1 MTEERELLR
10 HNNIIEAINN
20 ANIKEDLPNVTIST
34 LSSFLASNLY
44 FNNNHLSATLYATI
58 SSIIFEEGIS
68 DNVKTSLLTIMK
80 DNYSEVS
87 DEEIISKINT
97 ILSSPRINY
106 LVDEIK
112 LRIKKINELEARRY
126 LQEHNKNISLINNAN
141 EIDEIPTITKAKL
154 TRLISD
160 NTKNNYNDKI
170 NVKYLSDVADLLLA
184 GVGVNE
190 KLFKYHLLMA
200 CKKSSLGN
208 QNNMYEEILPQLL
221 EIETRIKYLVEE
233 INLRDRK
240 ISKILELNH
249 EDIMSRIKDAKRIS
263 QLPVNLTISTI
274 TNYFS
279 GNSIIYPKADKIPS
293 NEFINVANM
302 LLEGKKLD
310 SDEIIN
316 ELQNITKRYYPYDNK
331 AFELLFDKLSGLPKT
346 YYYVQEINYSKERQ
360 KEFIGRSNSNVNVYF
375 VPNPKSPVEGGLFYN
390 VYINRVDNLNLD
402 KIIPL
407 NLEEIVPKGLD
418 VDSLEW
424 YVQEHY
430 DDTFK
435 TAGGI
440 ILNKDET
447 IGNVSVFQPSE
458 GKIGVT
464 KEEHSKYQELE
475 EISGKVKEI
484 IEKKKKE
491 TDRFMEM
498 QRSFLKF
505 QKSMDEELSVLEK
518 KIDSLTDEDKVK

>member
-1 MTEERELLR
+1 
-10 HNNIIEAINN
+10 
-20 ANIKEDLPNVTIST
+20 
-34 LSSFLASNLY
+34 
-44 FNNNHLSATLYATI
+44 
-58 SSIIFEEGIS
+58 
-68 DNVKTSLLTIMK
+68 
-80 DNYSEVS
+80 
-87 DEEIISKINT
+87 
-97 ILSSPRINY
+97 
-106 LVDEIK
+106 
-112 LRIKKINELEARRY
+112 
-126 LQEHNKNISLINNAN
+126 
-141 EIDEIPTITKAKL
+141 
-154 TRLISD
+154 
-160 NTKNNYNDKI
+160 
-170 NVKYLSDVADLLLA
+170 
-184 GVGVNE
+184 
-190 KLFKYHLLMA
+190 
-200 CKKSSLGN
+200 
-208 QNNMYEEILPQLL
+208 
-221 EIETRIKYLVEE
+221 
-233 INLRDRK
+233 
-240 ISKILELNH
+240 
-249 EDIMSRIKDAKRIS
+249 
-263 QLPVNLTISTI
+263 
-274 TNYFS
+274 
-279 GNSIIYPKADKIPS
+279 
-293 NEFINVANM
+293 M

-498 QRSFLKF
+498 QRSFLEF

>member
-1 MTEERELLR
+1 M
-10 HNNIIEAINN
+10 
-20 ANIKEDLPNVTIST
+20 
-34 LSSFLASNLY
+34 
-44 FNNNHLSATLYATI
+44 
-58 SSIIFEEGIS
+58 
-68 DNVKTSLLTIMK
+68 
-80 DNYSEVS
+80 
-87 DEEIISKINT
+87 
-97 ILSSPRINY
+97 
-106 LVDEIK
+106 
-112 LRIKKINELEARRY
+112 
-126 LQEHNKNISLINNAN
+126 
-141 EIDEIPTITKAKL
+141 
-154 TRLISD
+154 
-160 NTKNNYNDKI
+160 
-170 NVKYLSDVADLLLA
+170 LA

-200 CKKSSLGN
+200 CKKSGLGN

-498 QRSFLKF
+498 QRSFLEF